1 MDRLELTQ
9 AALSAAGRGAE
20 FHALQLQNLLFLID
34 REIAAECGGPFFA
47 FEASRY
53 GPFDGS
59 VFDVAE
65 SLARVDRAAIHSTGP
80 IWALSLTEEGFAAG
94 EALRRDMPRSCR
106 TYLRKAARWILASP
120 FGAMLGGVCR
130 RYPDIAANVGI
141 PAHVL
146 WGAAQAEWR
155 RRHPVL
161 AGAASL
167 VGAFAPSRRDAR
179 ATADDWRAVGE
190 DLRFAIEAAD
200 LGSRA

>member
-34 REIAAECGGPFFA
+34 REVAVECGGPFFA

-53 GPFDGS
+53 GPYDGS

-65 SLARVDRAAIHSTGP
+65 SLAGVNRVAIRSTGP
-80 IWALSLTEEGFAAG
+80 IWALSLTEEGYAAG
-94 EALRRDMPRSCR
+94 EALRRNMPRSCR
-106 TYLRKAARWILASP
+106 AYLSKAARWILARP

-141 PAHVL
+141 PAQVL
-146 WGAAQAEWR
+146 WDSAQSEWR
-155 RRHPVL
+155 RRHPIL
-161 AGAASL
+161 AGVASL
-167 VGAFAPSRRDAR
+167 VGAFAPPQRDAR

-200 LGSRA
+200 LDSRA